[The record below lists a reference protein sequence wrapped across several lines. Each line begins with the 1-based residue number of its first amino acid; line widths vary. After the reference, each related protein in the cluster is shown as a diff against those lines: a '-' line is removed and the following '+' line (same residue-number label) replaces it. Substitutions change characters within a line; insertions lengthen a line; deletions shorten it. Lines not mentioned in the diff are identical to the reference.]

1 MNEKNSIDE
10 IDVVYGKKKMKKNM
24 VMAYLSMKI

>member
-1 MNEKNSIDE
+1 MDEKNSTDKM
-10 IDVVYGKKKMKKNM
+10 DVVYGKKMKRNM